1 MQWICFSL
9 SGMNKFQHVCGVSEY
24 SDDLLLELSY
34 VMLTLPCICVMWYIV
49 TDLVLGYNVTHINNM
64 YNQVG
69 DLKELS
75 PEALLKLVSP

>member
-1 MQWICFSL
+1 MESQSTQMI
-9 SGMNKFQHVCGVSEY
+9 
-24 SDDLLLELSY
+24 LLLELSY

-69 DLKELS
+69 DLKKLS
-75 PEALLKLVSP
+75 PEALLKLVSL